1 MRLAFYINYLNHHQV
16 ALTDAFYNVLG
27 EEFVC
32 VCTKPVDNSEL
43 KGGFDYSSR
52 KYCINA
58 TDSQVE
64 YDMAISYAR
73 SSEICIFGADSM
85 NFAVERSKYNPS
97 GLSFEMGER
106 WFKKG
111 ILNFFSPR
119 FLRWLYNYH
128 RYFKKSNFYR
138 LCSSA
143 FAAKDVNLFGAYI
156 NKCLKWGYF
165 INVDEFEP
173 ALKITDS
180 PLRIMWCSRFL
191 SWKHPELPIKLAA
204 RLKRRN
210 CNCLIDMFGSGERLE
225 KTKKLARKLNVEDTV
240 NFCGSKPNNVIRAE
254 MRKHDIFLFTS
265 DRNEGWGVVLNEAM
279 ANGCA
284 VVASDEIGSVP
295 YLIEHQVNGMIF
307 KSENLD
313 SLEDS
318 ILYLINNPE
327 WRIKMANN
335 AYYTL
340 NQVWSPTHSVSN
352 FFQFVQSLE
361 LNISLNIVG
370 PCQYV
375 SNAKSNH

>member
-32 VCTKPVDNSEL
+32 VCTKPIDNSEL
-43 KGGFDYSSR
+43 KGGVEYSSR
-52 KYCINA
+52 MYCINA

-64 YDMAISYAR
+64 YDKAISYAR
-73 SSEICIFGADSM
+73 SSEICIFGSDSL

-111 ILNFFSPR
+111 ILNCFSPR

-173 ALKITDS
+173 ELKMPDS

-191 SWKHPELPIKLAA
+191 SWKHPELPVKLAA

-210 CNCLIDMFGSGERLE
+210 CNFIIDMFGSGERLD
-225 KTKKLARKLNVEDTV
+225 KTKKLAKKLNVEDSV
-240 NFCGSKPNNVIRAE
+240 NFCGSRPNSVIRAE
-254 MRKHDIFLFTS
+254 MRKHDVFLFTS

-279 ANGCA
+279 SNGCT
-284 VVASDEIGSVP
+284 VIGSDEIGSVP
-295 YLIEHQVNGMIF
+295 YLIEDGENGCVF
-307 KSENLD
+307 KSCDLD
-313 SLEDS
+313 SLEQKV
-318 ILYLINNPE
+318 IYLIDHPKE
-327 WRIKMANN
+327 RQRMAQN
-335 AYYTL
+335 AYHTMQSL
-340 NQVWSPTHSVSN
+340 WSPENAAKSFLALIDDNMITSPAT
-352 FFQFVQSLE
+352 
-361 LNISLNIVG
+361 G
-370 PCQYV
+370 PC
-375 SNAKSNH
+375 SFA